1 MKRIIPHELQQIRA
15 QEIYEQRIA
24 KGRNGS
30 PEGDWETARRYLTRY
45 PKVIRAWKRDR
56 AIAFYQ
62 QLPRSFF
69 RRLARSFKALIDVIG
84 KIITFPFWLFDKLP
98 QLFANTETRPF
109 ALDAVKTIISGAS
122 LIAAIIA
129 AIGLFVNYQDAL
141 KDRELTQER
150 LVTDRFTKA
159 VGQLGNSKEEVI
171 IGGIYSLERIAK
183 DSPKDQWTIMEVLT
197 AFVRTNSSI
206 PPEIQKLEERSEEK
220 LKAFEKLEPVNIQ
233 IQAALTVIE
242 RRTPEQD
249 YTSDEDRKLNIKIL
263 DLSNSNLSGAKLD
276 GADLW
281 DADLTG
287 ANLRNADL
295 SGAKL
300 SGAKLSGAELIR
312 AELIRAE
319 LIRAEL
325 WDADL
330 TGASLRNADL
340 SGAKLWDADLTGA
353 SLRNA
358 KLWDAKLDGAE
369 LWDADLTGANLR
381 GANLSGAKLRDAK
394 LWDAD
399 LTGAE
404 LWDAKL
410 WDADLSGAKLSGADL
425 SGANLSG
432 ADVDG
437 VINRSNYRI
446 KLACFWDK
454 AVYTDA
460 KWNGAEQKWIAVDEK
475 VNQERIKIIKQQ
487 KDSDPKTPP
496 NCNRWKSSK

>member
-263 DLSNSNLSGAKLD
+263 DLSNSNLRGANLRGANLIGADLRGAKLD

-319 LIRAEL
+319 LIRAE
-325 WDADL
+325 
-330 TGASLRNADL
+330 
-340 SGAKLWDADLTGA
+340 LWDADLTGA